1 MNASLVMLAVAL
13 GAAGLYLAIP
23 GSRLRVARLGMIL
36 LLGAAAALLAA
47 ILPTLGP
54 GGEKVSF
61 AVLATIG
68 LLGAVRVVT
77 HPRPVY
83 AALFFILVAIAT
95 AGLLVMLEARFVA
108 AALVIIY
115 GGAILVTYLFVIM
128 LAQRSEGPAIYDRQS
143 FEPLAGI
150 LAGFV
155 LLAVVVSR
163 ILNPPLAT
171 AAAPTLPP
179 DEAIYRTGAHLLT
192 QYAVAV
198 QIAAVVLLAAMVGA
212 IAIARRRA
220 LGEELLPG
228 AKA

>member
-23 GSRLRVARLGMIL
+23 GSRLRVARLGLIL

-47 ILPTLGP
+47 ILPTLGA
-54 GGEKVSF
+54 GGEKVAF
-61 AVLATIG
+61 GVLATVG

-83 AALFFILVAIAT
+83 AALFFILVAVAT
-95 AGLLVMLEARFVA
+95 AGLLVMLEARFIA

-150 LAGFV
+150 LAGFLV
-155 LLAVVVSR
+155 LAVVVSR
-163 ILNPPLAT
+163 MLNPPIAT
-171 AAAPTLPP
+171 VASPTLPP
-179 DEAIYRTGAHLLT
+179 DEAIYRVGAHLLT

>member
-13 GAAGLYLAIP
+13 AAAGLYLAIP
-23 GSRLRVARLGMIL
+23 GSRLRVARLGLIL

-47 ILPTLGP
+47 ILPTLGA
-54 GGEKVSF
+54 GGEKVAF
-61 AVLATIG
+61 GVLAAIG
-68 LLGAVRVVT
+68 LVGAVRVVT

-150 LAGFV
+150 LAGFLV
-155 LLAVVVSR
+155 LAVIVSR
-163 ILNPPLAT
+163 LLNPPIAT
-171 AAAPTLPP
+171 VATPSPGA

-198 QIAAVVLLAAMVGA
+198 QVAAVLLLAAMVGA

>member
-1 MNASLVMLAVAL
+1 MNASLIMLAVAL

-23 GSRLRVARLGMIL
+23 GSRLRVARLGLIL

-47 ILPTLGP
+47 ILPTLGA
-54 GGEKVSF
+54 GGEKVAF

-83 AALFFILVAIAT
+83 AALFFILVAVAT
-95 AGLLVMLEARFVA
+95 AGLLIMLEARFIA

-150 LAGFV
+150 LAGFLV
-155 LLAVVVSR
+155 LAVVVSR
-163 ILNPPLAT
+163 MLNPPVAQV
-171 AAAPTLPP
+171 AVPALPP
-179 DEAIYRTGAHLLT
+179 DEAIYRVGAHLLT

>member
-1 MNASLVMLAVAL
+1 MSASLVMLAVAL

-23 GSRLRVARLGMIL
+23 GGRLRVARLGLIL
-36 LLGAAAALLAA
+36 LLGAGAALFAA
-47 ILPTLGP
+47 ILPAMGP
-54 GGEKVSF
+54 QQGRVAFG
-61 AVLATIG
+61 VLAVIG
-68 LLGAVRVVT
+68 LTGALRVVT

-83 AALFFILVAIAT
+83 AALFFILVAVAT

-108 AALVIIY
+108 VALVIIY

-128 LAQRSEGPAIYDRQS
+128 LAQRSEGPALYDRQS

-150 LAGFV
+150 FAGFLV
-155 LLAVVVSR
+155 LAVVVSR
-163 ILNPPLAT
+163 VTQPPLETVA
-171 AAAPTLPP
+171 LPRVDP

-192 QYAVAV
+192 HYAVAV
-198 QIAAVVLLAAMVGA
+198 QIAAVILLAAMVGA

-220 LGEELLPG
+220 LGEETLPG